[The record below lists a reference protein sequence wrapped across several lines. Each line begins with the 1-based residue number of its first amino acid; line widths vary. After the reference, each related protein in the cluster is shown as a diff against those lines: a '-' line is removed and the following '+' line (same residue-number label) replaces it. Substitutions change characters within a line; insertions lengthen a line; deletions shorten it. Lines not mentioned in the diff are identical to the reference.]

1 VGDEQEAGLEGAGPE
16 RPARE
21 AEEEWLGRW
30 VWAGLGGG
38 ALGAELTSTRC
49 ERAPTAV
56 GL

>member
-1 VGDEQEAGLEGAGPE
+1 MGDEQEAGLEGAGPE

-38 ALGAELTSTRC
+38 GVYEIDKFVIIRD
-49 ERAPTAV
+49 V
-56 GL
+56 GRK